1 MTITA
6 GAAGRAVPCP
16 APAPAGPDPAGPLA
30 RRLRVP
36 VFTAATVVLGVGA
49 HLAAGGAEPSAG
61 QLALITAVVAV
72 ICSVVAGRELRM
84 PALLGAVGLTEAGI
98 HVALLGEGHAAHV
111 VDRSGSAGMLL
122 GHLAA
127 SVLLAWWL
135 RCGEAAAWRA
145 VSRAGRLLAVAV
157 AGPALR
163 LPGLPRTTAEAP
175 APLLRSVHV
184 RPVHPVRGPPC
195 AA

>member
-1 MTITA
+1 MTT
-6 GAAGRAVPCP
+6 GSGVDR
-16 APAPAGPDPAGPLA
+16 LR

-36 VFTAATVVLGVGA
+36 VFTAATVSLGVGA
-49 HLAAGGAEPSAG
+49 HLAAGGTEPSAG
-61 QLALITAVVAV
+61 QLGLVSAVVAV
-72 ICSVVAGRELRM
+72 LCAVVAGHELRM
-84 PALLGAVGLTEAGI
+84 P
-98 HVALLGEGHAAHV
+98 ALLGEGHAAHA

-127 SVLLAWWL
+127 SVLLACWL
-135 RCGEAAAWRA
+135 RRGEAAAWRA
-145 VSRAGRLLAVAV
+145 VSRAGRLLAVAVAV